1 MGGDVPCPGV
11 LRLGLDRVRRWSNFL
26 LLSTQADSLL
36 AGGLDFDEELFLSSL
51 PLATIA
57 AVTGVLLPLA
67 FTFAL
72 FHAFSYPSID
82 ALAAGAALAST
93 SLGTTF
99 YVLRSQSGPLDL
111 ASTRIGTIL
120 VGAALIDDIIALV
133 LLSVIKELG
142 DGSVTAL
149 GWTVGRPV
157 LASMAMAILGPVV
170 TFLVARPLFR
180 KFGERKIG
188 ELGRKAELFIGVCVL
203 SAFLTMC
210 VSLESCCRAGG

>member
-1 MGGDVPCPGV
+1 M
-11 LRLGLDRVRRWSNFL
+11 
-26 LLSTQADSLL
+26 
-36 AGGLDFDEELFLSSL
+36 
-51 PLATIA
+51 
-57 AVTGVLLPLA
+57 
-67 FTFAL
+67 
-72 FHAFSYPSID
+72 
-82 ALAAGAALAST
+82 
-93 SLGTTF
+93 
-99 YVLRSQSGPLDL
+99 
-111 ASTRIGTIL
+111 
-120 VGAALIDDIIALV
+120 IDDIIALV